1 MNKYIEILLKIL
13 CLNSNPNDDYIVA
26 EKTLWVIN

>member
-26 EKTLWVIN
+26 ERIL

>member
-13 CLNSNPNDDYIVA
+13 CLNSNPNDDYIVV
-26 EKTLWVIN
+26 EKTL

>member
-13 CLNSNPNDDYIVA
+13 CLNSNPNDDYVVA
-26 EKTLWVIN
+26 EKTL

>member
-1 MNKYIEILLKIL
+1 MNKYIEINNFIIKIL

-26 EKTLWVIN
+26 EKIL